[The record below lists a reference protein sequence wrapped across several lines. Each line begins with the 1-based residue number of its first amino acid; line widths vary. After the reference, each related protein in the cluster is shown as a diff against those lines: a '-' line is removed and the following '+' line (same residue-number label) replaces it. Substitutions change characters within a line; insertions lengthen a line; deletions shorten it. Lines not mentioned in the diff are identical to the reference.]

1 MVAVG
6 PLARASRSLHLSR
19 RVSIELPEGWR
30 PRLAASS
37 PLRVRLVRFAGW
49 RSRLAS
55 ADSSRTRLIELPDGV
70 RSSGLTSVRT
80 CRRAP
85 AAPGTFPHI
94 YTLITLSPLSAA
106 LVAPSRE
113 LAAVHTSDGSCVT
126 QKRSSHEASPPMGGA
141 ATGFAQPSS
150 DESILSSAPHARAV
164 ALRHRFLD
172 GSAFRRQSSACH
184 WLPCRGLRPRPV
196 PRLQQTAV

>member
-85 AAPGTFPHI
+85 AAPWHVPSYI
-94 YTLITLSPLSAA
+94 LITLSPLSAA

-164 ALRHRFLD
+164 ARFLD

>member
-1 MVAVG
+1 MASAAGGLVSVA
-6 PLARASRSLHLSR
+6 RETRSICRMAFAAGVCRLLSHETH
-19 RVSIELPEGWR
+19 RVAGWR
-30 PRLAASS
+30 PLFR
-37 PLRVRLVRFAGW
+37 
-49 RSRLAS
+49 
-55 ADSSRTRLIELPDGV
+55 
-70 RSSGLTSVRT
+70 
-80 CRRAP
+80 
-85 AAPGTFPHI
+85 PHI
-94 YTLITLSPLSAA
+94 CSHVPAGACRAWHVPSYILITLSPLSAA